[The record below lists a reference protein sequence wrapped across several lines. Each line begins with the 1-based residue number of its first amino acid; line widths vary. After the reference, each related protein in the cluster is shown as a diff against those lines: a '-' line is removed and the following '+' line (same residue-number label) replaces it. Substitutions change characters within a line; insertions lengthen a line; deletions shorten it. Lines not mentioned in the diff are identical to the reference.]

1 MNKRSYNGMDLKL
14 CALFTMLVDHIGA
27 VLIENTYLYN
37 IEKFQMLDV
46 CLRLIGRLA
55 FPLYAFLLV
64 EGFLHTRSWKKYT
77 LRMLIFALISEI
89 PFDLAAYGKIN
100 WEHQNVFFTLLIG
113 LLVLKSIEKVEENK
127 IAVAGVALA
136 GCAVAYLMHV
146 DYSYI
151 GIALIVFLYI
161 LRGDHQRRCI
171 VGGALFAYELTS
183 IFAFMMIYRYNG
195 EKGEVRIPKMVF
207 YGFYPVH
214 LLLLWG
220 IRIALFPMP

>member
-1 MNKRSYNGMDLKL
+1 MDLKL
-14 CALFTMLVDHIGA
+14 CALVTMFVDHIGA

-37 IEKFQMLDV
+37 IEKFRMLDV

-77 LRMLIFALISEI
+77 LRILVLALLSEI
-89 PFDLAAYGKIN
+89 PFDLAAYGKMN

-113 LLVLKSIEKVEENK
+113 LLVLKGIEKAEENK
-127 IAVAGVALA
+127 IAVAVVSVA
-136 GCAVAYLMHV
+136 GCVLAYLMHV
-146 DYSYI
+146 DYSYM

-161 LRGDHQRRCI
+161 LREDHRRRCI
-171 VGGALFAYELTS
+171 VGGTLFAYELTPV
-183 IFAFMMIYRYNG
+183 FAFMMIYRYNG
-195 EKGEVRIPKMVF
+195 KKGETRIPKMVF